1 MGKLSDK
8 TRSQNLIRRGRVGK
22 GCAPSPPRYE
32 KVEAAFMFFESPFD
46 PHTYKSSR
54 RNVQSRKGCV
64 EGDVVA

>member
-1 MGKLSDK
+1 M
-8 TRSQNLIRRGRVGK
+8 
-22 GCAPSPPRYE
+22 CPFPPRYE